1 MPTKGVFFRFILPFT
16 RYWKQ
21 AGSLVPLSGGG
32 IELGGEGQP
41 EPVVVVVVGVVRVV
55 VVAVG

>member
-41 EPVVVVVVGVVRVV
+41 EPVVVVVVVRVV